1 MAENEAAVARY
12 YYERYAYV
20 AAINRAQTVITDFQ
34 GVPSA
39 EVALYVMM
47 KSYEKLGMKDMR
59 DDTERV
65 LLKNFPKTK
74 LISEGFPDRYSVWNP
89 LRLF

>member
-1 MAENEAAVARY
+1 
-12 YYERYAYV
+12 
-20 AAINRAQTVITDFQ
+20 
-34 GVPSA
+34 
-39 EVALYVMM
+39 MM